1 MAALKFAG
9 GMHLKA
15 WLMLAILVG
24 LSLSVM
30 ADEIP
35 FSKFN
40 MLDEGMSVAEVLL
53 RVGKP
58 DQEDVVENRFGA
70 RQEAIWYYTP
80 QTRSGWI
87 TIIHFDRFG
96 KVIRI
101 ERDRP

>member
-1 MAALKFAG
+1 M
-9 GMHLKA
+9 KA
-15 WLMLAILVG
+15 WVMLAMLVG
-24 LSLSVM
+24 LSVM

-35 FSKFN
+35 FGKFN
-40 MLDEGMSVAEVLL
+40 MLDVGMSVAEVLL

-58 DQEDVVENRFGA
+58 DHEDVVENRFGGK
-70 RQEAIWYYTP
+70 QETLWYYTP

-96 KVIRI
+96 KVIHI

>member
-1 MAALKFAG
+1 
-9 GMHLKA
+9 MHLKA
-15 WLMLAILVG
+15 WIMLAMLVG
-24 LSLSVM
+24 LSVM

-40 MLDEGMSVAEVLL
+40 MLDDGMSVAEVLL

-58 DQEDVVENRFGA
+58 DHEDVVENRFGA
-70 RQEAIWYYTP
+70 KQETLWYYTP

-96 KVIRI
+96 RVIRI